1 MPAMPPVPRIGK
13 YPGGV
18 TPMRARKPARKL
30 LKPRKP
36 LKQKLAFAPGLINR

>member
-18 TPMRARKPARKL
+18 TPMRRKPARKL